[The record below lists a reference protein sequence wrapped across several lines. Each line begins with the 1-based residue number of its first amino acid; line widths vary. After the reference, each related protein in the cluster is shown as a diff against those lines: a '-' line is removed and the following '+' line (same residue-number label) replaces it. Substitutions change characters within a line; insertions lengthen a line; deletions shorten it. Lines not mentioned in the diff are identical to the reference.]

1 MYYAHLKLNVLRRGQ
16 AYKMLPEQ
24 TSLMNDPRVLGALV
38 AALLTFLAPTIR
50 DFWITNRT
58 KKNLV
63 KILTVDVSARINK
76 IDKFLIPFQ
85 AALNKAKTDKDICPR
100 SVITKAWKII
110 STGRMRNG

>member
-1 MYYAHLKLNVLRRGQ
+1 MLQEQ
-16 AYKMLPEQ
+16 A
-24 TSLMNDPRVLGALV
+24 SLMNDPRVLGAVV
-38 AALLTFLAPTIR
+38 AALLAFLAFLAPTIR

-85 AALNKAKTDKDICPR
+85 AAINKAKTDKDYMPW
-100 SVITKAWKII
+100 V
-110 STGRMRNG
+110 GYN